1 MTFDYSEAFRGS
13 IGLPNTNNVSGSE
26 MRYRDAFNQTLR
38 NELSR
43 DPSVFIMGEDIAG
56 GAGRFEK
63 DGEVSYEAKKGY
75 KPLDAWGGPFA
86 ATKGLIQDFGPERI
100 KDTPISEAGVLGAAI
115 GAALTGTR
123 PVVDLMYFDFVTV
136 AFDQLLSNAAK
147 SRYMF
152 GGQTKVPLTMFAR
165 SGAGTGHAAQ
175 HSESFY
181 SMLVHIPGLKVVV
194 PSDPYSVKGL
204 LAASIRDDDPVF
216 LVNDK
221 KLINLSG
228 FVPDDDFV
236 LELGKGRYL
245 RQGSDVTLIGMS
257 YTSEVCRKSAETLEK
272 SGINCEVVD
281 LLSLS
286 PLDEDIILES
296 VSKTNKVVI
305 VDEDTPMCSMASEI
319 SSIIADK
326 GFDFL
331 DAPIKKVNSPHTPV
345 PYNRDLEF
353 LFMPSE
359 KRVIEAVKE
368 IVNY

>member
-1 MTFDYSEAFRGS
+1 MTFDYSQAFKGS
-13 IGLPNTNNVSGSE
+13 AGLPNVNNVPGKE

-38 NELSR
+38 HELEL
-43 DPSVFIMGEDIAG
+43 DPLVFIMGEDIAG

-63 DGEVSYEAKKGY
+63 DGKVSYEEKDGY

-86 ATKGLIQDFGPERI
+86 ATKGLIQDFGANRI

-136 AFDQLLSNAAK
+136 AYDQLLSNAAK

-194 PSDPYSVKGL
+194 PSDPYTVKGL

-221 KLINLSG
+221 KLINLNG
-228 FVPDDDFV
+228 FVPDEDYV
-236 LELGKGRYL
+236 VELGKGRYL
-245 RQGSDVTLIGMS
+245 RRGTDVTLIGMS
-257 YTSEVCRKSAETLEK
+257 YTSEVCRKAAEKLEK
-272 SGINCEVVD
+272 LGVSCEVVD
-281 LLSLS
+281 ILSLS
-286 PLDEDIILES
+286 PLDEEIILES

-326 GFDFL
+326 GFDYL
-331 DAPIKKVNSPHTPV
+331 DAPIKKINSPHTPV

-353 LFMPSE
+353 SYMPSE
-359 KRVIEAVKE
+359 EKIINIVKE
-368 IVNY
+368 IIDL

>member
-1 MTFDYSEAFRGS
+1 MIKDTDG
-13 IGLPNTNNVSGSE
+13 IGPGKNVEGTE
-26 MRYRDAFNQTLR
+26 MRYRDAFNQALR
-38 NELSR
+38 DELNN
-43 DPSVFIMGEDIAG
+43 DKNVLIIGEDISG
-56 GAGRFEK
+56 GF
-63 DGEVSYEAKKGY
+63 DKKT
-75 KPLDAWGGPFA
+75 KEPLDAWGGPFA
-86 ATKGLIQDFGPERI
+86 ATKGLVQDFGKDRI
-100 KDTPISEAGVLGAAI
+100 VDAPISEAGFVGAAI
-115 GAALTGTR
+115 GAALTGLR

-136 AFDQLLSNAAK
+136 AYDQLLSNAAK

-194 PSDPYSVKGL
+194 PSDPLSVKGL
-204 LAASIRDDDPVF
+204 LSASIRDDDPVF

-221 KLINLSG
+221 KLINLNG
-228 FVPDDDFV
+228 FVPDQEVVF
-236 LELGKGRYL
+236 ELCNGRYL
-245 RQGSDVTLIGMS
+245 KRGSDVTLIGMA
-257 YTSEVCRKSAETLEK
+257 YTSEICRKVAEKLEE
-272 SGINCEVVD
+272 SGVSCEVVD
-281 LLSLS
+281 MLSLS

-305 VDEDTPMCSMASEI
+305 VDEDTPMCRMASEI

-326 GFDFL
+326 GFDYL

-353 LFMPSE
+353 SFMPSE
-359 KRVIEAVKE
+359 ERVIKAVKE
-368 IVNY
+368 IVEY